1 MKTVSRRVIVL
12 LTVLAVVAAACG
24 GGGGAA
30 DTTAAPGTTTA
41 PDGTEAPDTTEA
53 PGTTEAMEPVTIEWW
68 HIQNEEPMLS
78 LWQSMADAFMAE
90 HPNITINITVMENE
104 AFKAALQTNLQAG
117 DVPDLFQSWG
127 GGGLRAQVEAGLVR
141 DITDLAAPWIDI
153 INPGALPI
161 WQVDGLQYAIPYN
174 LGMVGIWYN
183 KALFEDAGV
192 EAPFETWDDLL
203 AGVDTLSSAGITPI
217 AVGAGDKW
225 PAHFWYSY
233 LLVRYL
239 GQAGMDQLAADGNF
253 NVPGALQACE
263 TMKGLIDMEPFQD
276 GFLAA
281 TWTGPDSEA
290 AVMGTGGAAFD
301 LMGQW
306 AANSFEENAGEG
318 EAVATG
324 DNLGWFPFPAV
335 DGGAGGPN
343 DGFGGGDGFAVG
355 KDAPDEAVMFLEF
368 ISSLDNASR
377 VGSAGR
383 SLPVT
388 IGAHESVADP
398 NHQLVLAGMAEA
410 PFVQLYLDQFF
421 SPAVGAAVNDAVQ
434 TVFAGTNTCDEA
446 STAISEA
453 WAADQ

>member
-1 MKTVSRRVIVL
+1 
-12 LTVLAVVAAACG
+12 
-24 GGGGAA
+24 
-30 DTTAAPGTTTA
+30 
-41 PDGTEAPDTTEA
+41 
-53 PGTTEAMEPVTIEWW
+53 
-68 HIQNEEPMLS
+68 
-78 LWQSMADAFMAE
+78 
-90 HPNITINITVMENE
+90 
-104 AFKAALQTNLQAG
+104 
-117 DVPDLFQSWG
+117 
-127 GGGLRAQVEAGLVR
+127 
-141 DITDLAAPWIDI
+141 
-153 INPGALPI
+153 
-161 WQVDGLQYAIPYN
+161 
-174 LGMVGIWYN
+174 
-183 KALFEDAGV
+183 
-192 EAPFETWDDLL
+192 
-203 AGVDTLSSAGITPI
+203 
-217 AVGAGDKW
+217 
-225 PAHFWYSY
+225 
-233 LLVRYL
+233 
-239 GQAGMDQLAADGNF
+239 MDQLAADGNF

-263 TMKGLIDMEPFQD
+263 TMKGLVDMEPFQA

-306 AANSFEENAGEG
+306 AANSFEENAPEGGEN
-318 EAVATG
+318 AAAG

-335 DGGAGGPN
+335 EGGAGGPS

-355 KDAPDEAVMFLEF
+355 KDAPDEALLFLEF
-368 ISSLDNASR
+368 LSSLDNASR

-434 TVFAGTNTCDEA
+434 TVFAGTATCEEA
-446 STAISEA
+446 STAITQA

>member
-1 MKTVSRRVIVL
+1 LRTVSKRLIVL
-12 LTVLAVVAAACG
+12 FTALALVAVACG
-24 GGGGAA
+24 GGEGGATTT
-30 DTTAAPGTTTA
+30 TTAAPGSTTA
-41 PDGTEAPDTTEA
+41 PDAETTSTAE
-53 PGTTEAMEPVTIEWW
+53 PMEEVTIEWW

-78 LWQSMADAFMAE
+78 LWQDMADEFMAE
-90 HPNITINITVMENE
+90 HPNITIDITVMENE
-104 AFKAALQTNLQAG
+104 AFKSALQANLQAG
-117 DVPDLFQSWG
+117 DVPDIFQSWG

-141 DITDLAAPWIDI
+141 DITDLAAPWIGI

-161 WQVDGLQYAIPYN
+161 WQVDGRQYAIPYN

-183 KALFEDAGV
+183 KALFEQAGV
-192 EAPFETWDDLL
+192 EAPLETWDDLL
-203 AGVDTLSSAGITPI
+203 AAVDTLDAAGITPI

-233 LLVRYL
+233 LLVRSL
-239 GQAGMDQLAADGNF
+239 GQEGMDQLAQDGNF
-253 NVPGALQACE
+253 NVEGAIQACE
-263 TMKGLIDMEPFQD
+263 TMTELIDKDPFQD

-281 TWTGPDSEA
+281 KWTGPDSEA
-290 AVMGTGGAAFD
+290 AVMGTGQAAFD

-306 AANSFEENAGEG
+306 AANSFEENAAEG
-318 EAVATG
+318 GDGATG

-335 DGGAGGPN
+335 EGGAGGPN

-368 ISSLDNASR
+368 ISSLENASR

-388 IGAHESVADP
+388 TGADAAVADP

-434 TVFAGTNTCDEA
+434 TVFAGTATCDEA
-446 STAISEA
+446 STAISDA